1 MDLAGEILKKR
12 REDLGQDI
20 QKIADLLKI
29 RADYLMAIEDDVFS
43 KLPAPVYTNGYIRC
57 YARYLGIDADSI
69 VEHYTKNLAEPQTS
83 TILPVASFRKKSPGI
98 VYALPFLVC
107 VAGVLFYFSYL
118 REGQGER
125 TVVTAVK
132 PETVAAPR
140 AIPEVH
146 TKVSDEPA
154 RPAMD
159 KHSLGIS
166 AAETTWMSIKL
177 GDSRA
182 EEMLLRPGETR
193 DWSFSG
199 RAFLKVGNAGG
210 IRINLDGSDLGRPG
224 DHGQVITMTFPP
236 Q

>member
-1 MDLAGEILKKR
+1 
-12 REDLGQDI
+12 
-20 QKIADLLKI
+20 
-29 RADYLMAIEDDVFS
+29 
-43 KLPAPVYTNGYIRC
+43 
-57 YARYLGIDADSI
+57 
-69 VEHYTKNLAEPQTS
+69 
-83 TILPVASFRKKSPGI
+83 
-98 VYALPFLVC
+98 
-107 VAGVLFYFSYL
+107 
-118 REGQGER
+118 
-125 TVVTAVK
+125 
-132 PETVAAPR
+132 
-140 AIPEVH
+140 
-146 TKVSDEPA
+146 
-154 RPAMD
+154 MD

-177 GDSRA
+177 GDGRA